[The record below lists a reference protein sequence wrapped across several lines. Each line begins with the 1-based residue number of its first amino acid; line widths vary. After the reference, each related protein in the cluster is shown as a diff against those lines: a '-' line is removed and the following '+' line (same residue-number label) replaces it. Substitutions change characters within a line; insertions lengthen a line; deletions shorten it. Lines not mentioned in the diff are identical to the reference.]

1 MAVEET
7 TLLDSSLKSKYESLL
22 KPLNNRV
29 FYTCKI
35 IHCGDYVQLYY
46 FDNLK
51 SKIDKDN
58 FIDSK
63 EEKKHKVN
71 KIIKSIDEIDT
82 ENLYKKENKD
92 NLKSILLSNAFRSN
106 FNCQRICKANAD
118 IWESF
123 ITLTF
128 KENLKDISIANK
140 KFNYFV
146 SNVRKKKKDFKYIAV
161 PEFQKRGA
169 VHYHLLSN
177 LSKEDTDIII
187 KQKNTEESD
196 NFYDVKYWN
205 KGFSAVD
212 FIKSDYKKIFSYIS
226 KYMTKDI
233 DNRLF
238 GKKRYFF
245 SLNLNQPKTDY
256 LNLDNPKDFDYFL
269 DLTSGSNIEYQ
280 SEYIDNYTKNTI
292 KFMEIKKN

>member
-1 MAVEET
+1 MAFEET

-29 FYTCKI
+29 FYNCKI
-35 IHCGDYVQLYY
+35 IHCGDYVQLYF
-46 FDNLK
+46 FDNIK

-58 FIDSK
+58 FGETK
-63 EEKKHKVN
+63 EEKNYKVS

-92 NLKSILLSNAFRSN
+92 TLKSILLSNAYRSN

-140 KFNYFV
+140 KFNSFV

-177 LSKEDTDIII
+177 LSKDDTDIII
-187 KQKNTEESD
+187 KQKNTKESD

-212 FIKSDYKKIFSYIS
+212 FIKNDYKKIFSYIS

-245 SLNLNQPKTDY
+245 SLNLNQPKIDY

>member
-29 FYTCKI
+29 FYNCKI
-35 IHCGDYVQLYY
+35 IHCGDYIQLYF
-46 FDNLK
+46 FDEFR
-51 SKIDKDN
+51 SKIDKEN
-58 FIDSK
+58 FNETK
-63 EEKKHKVN
+63 EEKNYKVN

-82 ENLYKKENKD
+82 DNLYKKENK
-92 NLKSILLSNAFRSN
+92 NSLKSILLSNAYRSN

-128 KENLKDISIANK
+128 KENLTDISIANK
-140 KFNYFV
+140 KFNSFV

-177 LSKEDTDIII
+177 LTKDDSDIII
-187 KQKNTEESD
+187 KQKNSKEND

-212 FIKSDYKKIFSYIS
+212 FIKNDYKKIFSYIS

-256 LNLDNPKDFDYFL
+256 LNLDNEKDFNYFL
-269 DLTSGSNIEYQ
+269 DLTKKNNVEFQ
-280 SEYIDNYTKNTI
+280 SEYIDNYTKNII
-292 KFMEIKKN
+292 KFIELKKN

>member
-29 FYTCKI
+29 FYNCKI
-35 IHCGDYVQLYY
+35 IHCGDYVQLYF
-46 FDNLK
+46 FDNIK

-58 FIDSK
+58 FGETK
-63 EEKKHKVN
+63 EEKNYKVS

-92 NLKSILLSNAFRSN
+92 TLKSILLSNAYRSN

-140 KFNYFV
+140 KFNSFV

-177 LSKEDTDIII
+177 LSKDDTDIII
-187 KQKNTEESD
+187 KQKNTKESD

-212 FIKSDYKKIFSYIS
+212 FIKNDYKKIFSYIS

-245 SLNLNQPKTDY
+245 SLNLNQPKIDY

-269 DLTSGSNIEYQ
+269 DLTSENNIEYQ

>member
-29 FYTCKI
+29 FYNCKI
-35 IHCGDYVQLYY
+35 IHCGDYVQLYF
-46 FDNLK
+46 FDNIK

-58 FIDSK
+58 FGETK
-63 EEKKHKVN
+63 EEKNYKVS

-92 NLKSILLSNAFRSN
+92 TLKSILLSNAYRSN

-140 KFNYFV
+140 KFNSFV

-177 LSKEDTDIII
+177 LSKDDTDIII
-187 KQKNTEESD
+187 KQKNTKESD
-196 NFYDVKYWN
+196 NFYDVKY
-205 KGFSAVD
+205 
-212 FIKSDYKKIFSYIS
+212 
-226 KYMTKDI
+226 YMTI
-233 DNRLF
+233 HYPSF
-238 GKKRYFF
+238 
-245 SLNLNQPKTDY
+245 
-256 LNLDNPKDFDYFL
+256 
-269 DLTSGSNIEYQ
+269 
-280 SEYIDNYTKNTI
+280 
-292 KFMEIKKN
+292 

>member
-1 MAVEET
+1 MATRET

-22 KPLNNRV
+22 KPLNTRV
-29 FYTCKI
+29 IYNCKI
-35 IHCGDYVQLYY
+35 IHCGDYTQLYFY
-46 FDNLK
+46 DSIK
-51 SKIDKDN
+51 SKNVADKD
-58 FIDSK
+58 K
-63 EEKKHKVN
+63 P
-71 KIIKSIDEIDT
+71 IIKSIDEIDT
-82 ENLYKKENKD
+82 ENLYKKENK
-92 NLKSILLSNAFRSN
+92 NELKTIMVSNAYRSN

-118 IWESF
+118 VWESF

-128 KENLKDISIANK
+128 KENLKDVSIANK
-140 KFNYFV
+140 KFNAFV
-146 SNVRKKKKDFKYIAV
+146 SNVRKKKPDFMYIAV

-187 KQKNTEESD
+187 KQKNTKESD

-245 SLNLNQPKTDY
+245 SQNLNQPKTDY
-256 LNLDNPKDFDYFL
+256 LNLDNPKDFEYFMY
-269 DLTSGSNIEYQ
+269 LTQNNNVEYE
-280 SEYIDNYTKNTI
+280 SEYEDIYTKNTI
-292 KFMEIKKN
+292 KFMELKKIKIPRR

>member
-1 MAVEET
+1 MATRET

-22 KPLNNRV
+22 KPLNTRV
-29 FYTCKI
+29 IYNCKI
-35 IHCGDYVQLYY
+35 IHCGDYTQLYFY
-46 FDNLK
+46 DSIK
-51 SKIDKDN
+51 SKNVADKD
-58 FIDSK
+58 K
-63 EEKKHKVN
+63 P
-71 KIIKSIDEIDT
+71 IIKSIDEIDT
-82 ENLYKKENKD
+82 ENLYKKENK
-92 NLKSILLSNAFRSN
+92 NELKTIMVSNAYRSN

-118 IWESF
+118 VWESF

-128 KENLKDISIANK
+128 KENLKDVSIANK
-140 KFNYFV
+140 KFNAFV
-146 SNVRKKKKDFKYIAV
+146 SNVRKKKPDFMYIAV

-187 KQKNTEESD
+187 KQKNTKESD

-245 SLNLNQPKTDY
+245 SQNLNQPKTDY
-256 LNLDNPKDFDYFL
+256 LNLDNPKDFEYFMY
-269 DLTSGSNIEYQ
+269 LTQNNNVEYE
-280 SEYIDNYTKNTI
+280 SEFEDIYTKNTI
-292 KFMEIKKN
+292 KFMELKKN